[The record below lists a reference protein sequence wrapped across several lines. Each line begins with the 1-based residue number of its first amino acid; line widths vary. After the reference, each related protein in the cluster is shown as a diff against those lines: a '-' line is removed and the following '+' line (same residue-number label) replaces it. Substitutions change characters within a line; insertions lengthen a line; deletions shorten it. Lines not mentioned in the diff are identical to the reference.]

1 MGNKDVQS
9 TTGKGGAFKEET
21 ITRNTPQGGVRPTLT
36 GIADFGRIVE
46 AVVAAGGYM
55 SIGQTTD
62 GGALILRILHG
73 DKKLTTY
80 CANHQQLQEAIFAL
94 VVRYRE
100 TYEEAPLP
108 IQSQAAKAL

>member
-9 TTGKGGAFKEET
+9 TNGKGGAFKEET
-21 ITRNTPQGGVRPTLT
+21 VTRNTPQAGARPILT
-36 GIADFGRIVE
+36 GIGDFGRIVE
-46 AVVAAGGYM
+46 AVVSAGGYM
-55 SIGQTTD
+55 SIGQTSD

-80 CANHQQLQEAIFAL
+80 CSNHQQLQEAIFAL

-100 TYEEAPLP
+100 TYEEVQLP
-108 IQSQAAKAL
+108 IQAQAAKAL